1 MIHTIWVFVYVIL
14 LSALVQE
21 IPAFQGYVSDYA
33 GVLSAQRREQLTALL
48 DELEQKTTAR
58 IAVVTVKTTHPYDDL
73 QYAKKLLDAW
83 RISQKGDP
91 DNSALFL
98 VVTEDQGARIVTG
111 YGLEGILPSWRVS
124 AILDEF
130 VLPEFR
136 AGRFDEGIYKGTWA
150 VALVISQE
158 ARVELT
164 GDAPIDVR
172 RLPGT
177 PSPGGVILALIVI
190 LALVSLMMRRARR
203 DFGAGLRDTRS
214 ARRRSLSRFGGGFSR
229 GSFGGFGGGH

>member
-1 MIHTIWVFVYVIL
+1 MMPMIWVSLYVIL
-14 LSALVQE
+14 CSALTQE

-48 DELEQKTTAR
+48 DELERKTTAH

-73 QYAKKLLDAW
+73 QYARRLLDAW
-83 RISQKGDP
+83 RISQKSDP

-98 VVTEDQGARIVTG
+98 VVTEDQRVRIVTG
-111 YGLEGILPSWRVS
+111 YGLEGILPSRRVS

-158 ARVELT
+158 AGVELT
-164 GDAPIDVR
+164 GAAPIDVR
-172 RLPGT
+172 HLLGN
-177 PSPGGVILALIVI
+177 PSPSGLILALIVI
-190 LALVSLMMRRARR
+190 LSLVSLMMRRVRR
-203 DFGAGLRDTRS
+203 DFGVSLRDTRS

-229 GSFGGFGGGH
+229 GSFGGFGGGR